1 LRLLSVL
8 FFASF
13 AWTLAVLAAPVL
25 ETPIVYAAGSLVC
38 HQIPERSFHLDG
50 APVAVC
56 ARCLGLYA
64 GGVLGFGLTWA
75 SGLRRWRWTFRPAVA
90 RRVLVLAALPTAATL
105 LAEWGAG
112 WPVGNA
118 WRWAAALP
126 LGLTAAA
133 GIGLAVLADL
143 RRFAATE
150 VD

>member
-1 LRLLSVL
+1 MRPLSLLFL
-8 FFASF
+8 ASA

-25 ETPIVYAAGSLVC
+25 EAPIVYAAAGLVC
-38 HQIPERSFHLDG
+38 HQIPERSFHVDG

-56 ARCLGLYA
+56 ARCVGLYA
-64 GGVLGFGLTWA
+64 GGVLGFGLAWA
-75 SGLRRWRWTFRPAVA
+75 SGLRRWRWNVRPAVA
-90 RRVLVLAALPTAATL
+90 RRVLVLAAVPTAATL

-126 LGLTAAA
+126 LGLIAAA

-143 RRFAATE
+143 RRFVATE